1 MRKKGK
7 RKTAWL
13 LSAAMFLSVLFGGNV
28 YAKDDINSDLSQN
41 SVKVE
46 AGQNDEAGVV
56 TEGSDDTGI
65 Q

>member
-28 YAKDDINSDLSQN
+28 YAKDDINADLSQN
-41 SVKVE
+41 SVKVSW
-46 AGQNDEAGVV
+46 
-56 TEGSDDTGI
+56 TE
-65 Q
+65 